1 MVSGEVQKNV
11 EDSNG
16 FLQKVFNAIFGKT
29 FNFEKLRGEDK
40 INQPFSLILFPSNF
54 VEKYS
59 P

>member
-40 INQPFSLILFPSNF
+40 IN
-54 VEKYS
+54 
-59 P
+59 